1 MDLISRRKHIHMETA
16 KENRLMDSQAM
27 SRAIDKLAFEIAE
40 SFPGNELRNMALLGI
55 QHRGVLLAERIY
67 KKLFVLIGNK
77 PNYGTVD
84 ISMYRDDI
92 RLKKLLPRIME
103 TRIPFDVNDRNIVL
117 VDDVLSTGR
126 TIRAA
131 LDAITDYGR
140 PKTIRL
146 AVLVDRKNHE
156 FPIFADF
163 VGMKYTIRSEER
175 VCVSFKEVDGEDL
188 VYTRPY

>member
-1 MDLISRRKHIHMETA
+1 MESA
-16 KENRLMDSQAM
+16 KDNRLMDAKTM
-27 SRAIDKLAFEIAE
+27 MCAVGKLASEIAE
-40 SFPGNELRNMALLGI
+40 SFPGNELKEMALLGI

-67 KKLFVLIGNK
+67 EKLFVLTGNK
-77 PNYGTVD
+77 SHYGTLD
-84 ISMYRDDI
+84 TSMYRDDI
-92 RLKKLLPRIME
+92 WLKKLLPKILE
-103 TRIPFDVNDRNIVL
+103 TRISFDVNDRNIVL

-163 VGMKYTIRSEER
+163 VGMKYRVRPEER
-175 VCVSFKEVDGEDL
+175 VCVNFKDFDGEDL
-188 VYTRPY
+188 VYTKLY

>member
-1 MDLISRRKHIHMETA
+1 MEPA
-16 KENRLMDSQAM
+16 KENRLMEAKAM
-27 SRAIDKLAFEIAE
+27 VNAMDKLASEIAE
-40 SFPGNELRNMALLGI
+40 SFPGNELKEMALLGI

-67 KKLFVLIGNK
+67 KKLFALTGNK
-77 PNYGTVD
+77 SHYGTLD
-84 ISMYRDDI
+84 TSMYRDDI
-92 RLKKLLPRIME
+92 WLKKLLPKILE

-163 VGMKYTIRSEER
+163 VGMKYSVRPEER
-175 VCVSFKEVDGEDL
+175 VCVNFKEVDGEDL

>member
-1 MDLISRRKHIHMETA
+1 MAFNSMEKHMEITVG
-16 KENRLMDSQAM
+16 NRLMDSKAM
-27 SRAIDKLAFEIAE
+27 VRAIDKLASEIAE
-40 SFPGNELRNMALLGI
+40 NFPGNELKDMALLGI

-67 KKLFVLIGNK
+67 EKLFAMTGNK
-77 PNYGTVD
+77 PYFGTVD
-84 ISMYRDDI
+84 TSMYRDDI
-92 RLKKLLPRIME
+92 WLKKLLPKILE
-103 TRIPFDVNDRNIVL
+103 TKIPFDVNNRNIVL

-140 PKTIRL
+140 PKIIRL

-163 VGMKYTIRSEER
+163 IGMKYIVRPEER
-175 VCVSFKEVDGEDL
+175 VCVSFKDIDGEDM
-188 VYTRPY
+188 VYTRLY